1 MSVFVAE
8 ELSEVL
14 NTKVVIGRI
23 NMGLLNRIII
33 DDVLLDDQS
42 GQEMLKV
49 TRLSAKFDI
58 MPFFKGKISIS
69 SVQLFGFNINLRKR
83 YSRISLLILSL
94 FWMLLLPK
102 IP

>member
-1 MSVFVAE
+1 MAK

-23 NMGLLNRIII
+23 NIGLLNRIII

-58 MPFFKGKISIS
+58 MPFFKGKYPLAVFSSSDLISIS
-69 SVQLFGFNINLRKR
+69 GKRLR
-83 YSRISLLILSL
+83 SLLLILNL
-94 FWMLLLPK
+94 FWMLFASK
-102 IP
+102 DT

>member
-1 MSVFVAE
+1 MSAFVAD

-14 NTKVVIGRI
+14 KTKVVIGRI

-58 MPFFKGKISIS
+58 VPFLRERFLSVVYSFSVSI
-69 SVQLFGFNINLRKR
+69 LIFARKH
-83 YSRISLLILSL
+83 RILLLTLNL

-102 IP
+102 TL